1 MSWFFDMISAAFYAI
16 LVQNLV
22 FSGGY
27 GASEAVRMAS
37 KPKKLASTAAMIVY
51 FSTVT
56 AVVCRALDFLP
67 WVAQKNQSIHFL
79 IFALV
84 LISVYFITG
93 ALIYFILK
101 PSKRLMTKLGIAA
114 INTLVLAIPLI
125 NYRSAA
131 NFWESIGTGFG
142 SGIAFVIASLLI
154 SVGFTRIAHNKHIPP
169 VFRGTPVLFIYV
181 AMLSLTFMGISGSNV
196 FA

>member
-37 KPKKLASTAAMIVY
+37 KPKKLA
-51 FSTVT
+51 STVT

-114 INTLVLAIPLI
+114 INTLALAIPLI